1 MLDTTNITS
10 DVTFVNYD
18 SKGVIIQFIVVCGT
32 DGEVRIAFN
41 TC

>member
-18 SKGVIIQFIVVCGT
+18 SNGVIIQFIVVRGT

>member
-18 SKGVIIQFIVVCGT
+18 NNGVIIQFIVVHGA